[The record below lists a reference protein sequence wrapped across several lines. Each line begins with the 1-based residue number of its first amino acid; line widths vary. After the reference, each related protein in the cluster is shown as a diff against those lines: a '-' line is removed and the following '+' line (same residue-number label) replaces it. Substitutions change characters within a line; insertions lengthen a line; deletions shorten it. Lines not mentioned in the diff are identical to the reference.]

1 VFHIGAKSGVLIRT
15 GIPTHISKT
24 GDHVLFGLRSRVRR
38 VSYGWWVAVTG
49 GLNMIFT
56 SGPTF
61 QGSSAIFLAVETEFG
76 WSRAVIGGVASF
88 GRFGGTLFGPLE
100 GYMTDKF
107 GPAKMMFFG
116 MIGGGIG
123 FIWLSQVHGV
133 FMYYAAFLTLSLG
146 FSMGGFVPSIV
157 AVNHWLPKRR
167 ATGIAIVVGGSSLA
181 GLVVPALAWGID
193 AHGWRTTVFWIGVI
207 SISVSPFFYWALSR
221 RGSGS
226 ASELARDHQA
236 SKSKK
241 DEKSEAA
248 DGEYDFTARQALR
261 TRAFWIISGTHSLV
275 NFSTSAVSAHLLL
288 HLNDVGIDPITA
300 ATIIPVLAIVAFTFQ
315 MAGGFIGDKFSKQ
328 YPISFFTAIQG
339 FGALI
344 LAFTTGYPTALL
356 FAVVWGI
363 GFGGRTPILHAMR
376 GDYFGSKAFGT
387 ILGLSSVMMGASM
400 SAAPFLVGL
409 QFDIQDTY
417 RWAFVGLAVLAWCA
431 SILILFVTRP
441 VHPSLR
447 NKETAQVGATEA

>member
-1 VFHIGAKSGVLIRT
+1 V
-15 GIPTHISKT
+15 
-24 GDHVLFGLRSRVRR
+24 FGLPGRIRR

-61 QGSSAIFLAVETEFG
+61 QGSSAIFLAVEGEFG

-100 GYMTDKF
+100 GFLTDRF
-107 GPAKMMFFG
+107 GPAKMMLFG
-116 MIGGGIG
+116 MTGGGIG
-123 FIWLSQVHGV
+123 FIFLSQVHGI
-133 FMYYAAFLTLSLG
+133 FTYYAAFLLLSLG

-167 ATGIAIVVGGSSLA
+167 ATGIAIVVGGSSLG

-207 SISVSPFFYWALSR
+207 SIVISPFFYWALSR

-226 ASELARDHQA
+226 ARELAHDRRT
-236 SKSKK
+236 
-241 DEKSEAA
+241 SETETESDLAGS
-248 DGEYDFTARQALR
+248 DLDFTAREALR
-261 TRAFWIISGTHSLV
+261 TRAFWVISGTHSLV
-275 NFSTSAVSAHLLL
+275 NFSTAAISAHLLL
-288 HLNDVGIDPITA
+288 HLNDVGIKPVTA
-300 ATIIPVLAIVAFTFQ
+300 ATIIPVMAVVAFTFQ
-315 MAGGFIGDKFSKQ
+315 MAGGFIGDKFPKQ
-328 YPISFFTAIQG
+328 YPISIFTAIQG
-339 FGALI
+339 IGALI
-344 LAFTTGYPTALL
+344 LAFTTNYPMAIL
-356 FAVVWGI
+356 FAIVWGI

-400 SAAPFLVGL
+400 SAAPFVVGL
-409 QFDIQDTY
+409 TFDIQGTY
-417 RWAFVGLAVLAWCA
+417 KGAFIGLAFLAWGA
-431 SILILFVTRP
+431 SILILFATKP
-441 VHPSLR
+441 MHPSLQ
-447 NKETAQVGATEA
+447 ETAGAPPAITKA

>member
-1 VFHIGAKSGVLIRT
+1 L
-15 GIPTHISKT
+15 
-24 GDHVLFGLRSRVRR
+24 
-38 VSYGWWVAVTG
+38 TG

-61 QGSSAIFLAVETEFG
+61 QGSSAIFLAVENEFG

-100 GYMTDKF
+100 GFLTDKL

-116 MIGGGIG
+116 MIGGGAG

-133 FMYYAAFLTLSLG
+133 ATYYAAFLLLSLG

-167 ATGIAIVVGGSSLA
+167 ATGIAIVVGGSSLS

-193 AHGWRTTVFWIGVI
+193 EHGWRTTVFWIGVV
-207 SISVSPFFYWALSR
+207 SIAISPFFYWVLTR
-221 RGSGS
+221 RGSGAAVELDHDREVIES
-226 ASELARDHQA
+226 KTETDSKPESEPVSSDL
-236 SKSKK
+236 
-241 DEKSEAA
+241 
-248 DGEYDFTARQALR
+248 DFTAREALR

-300 ATIIPVLAIVAFTFQ
+300 ATIIPALAIVAFTFQ
-315 MAGGFIGDKFSKQ
+315 MAGGFIGDKFPKQ
-328 YPISFFTAIQG
+328 YPISIFTALQG
-339 FGALI
+339 VGALI
-344 LAFTTGYPTALL
+344 LAFTTNYPTALL

-417 RWAFVGLAVLAWCA
+417 RWAFVGLAILAWSA
-431 SILILFVTRP
+431 SILILFATKP
-441 VHPSLR
+441 VHPSLLG
-447 NKETAQVGATEA
+447 EATTQAGTLEA

>member
-1 VFHIGAKSGVLIRT
+1 
-15 GIPTHISKT
+15 
-24 GDHVLFGLRSRVRR
+24 
-38 VSYGWWVAVTG
+38 
-49 GLNMIFT
+49 MIFT

-100 GYMTDKF
+100 GFLTDKL
-107 GPAKMMFFG
+107 GPAKMMLFG

-133 FMYYAAFLTLSLG
+133 FMYYAAFLMLSLG
-146 FSMGGFVPSIV
+146 FSMGGFVPSVV

-167 ATGIAIVVGGSSLA
+167 STGIAIVVGGSSLS

-193 AHGWRTTVFWIGVI
+193 EHGWRTTVLWIGII
-207 SISVSPFFYWALSR
+207 SILVSPFFYWALTR
-221 RGSGS
+221 RGSG
-226 ASELARDHQA
+226 AAGELEHDRQVIETKTESESEA
-236 SKSKK
+236 
-241 DEKSEAA
+241 KSEPVSG
-248 DGEYDFTARQALR
+248 DLDFTARQALR

-288 HLNDVGIDPITA
+288 HLDDVGIDPITA
-300 ATIIPVLAIVAFTFQ
+300 ATIIPALAIVAFTFQ
-315 MAGGFIGDKFSKQ
+315 MAGGFIGDKFPKQ
-328 YPISFFTAIQG
+328 YPISIFIAIQG
-339 FGALI
+339 LGAVV
-344 LAFTTGYPTALL
+344 LAFATNYPMALL

-400 SAAPFLVGL
+400 SVAPFIVGL
-409 QFDIQDTY
+409 QFDIQGTY
-417 RWAFVGLAVLAWCA
+417 KWAFIGLAILAWSA
-431 SILILFVTRP
+431 SILILFATRP

-447 NKETAQVGATEA
+447 ENPTSEVEAVNA